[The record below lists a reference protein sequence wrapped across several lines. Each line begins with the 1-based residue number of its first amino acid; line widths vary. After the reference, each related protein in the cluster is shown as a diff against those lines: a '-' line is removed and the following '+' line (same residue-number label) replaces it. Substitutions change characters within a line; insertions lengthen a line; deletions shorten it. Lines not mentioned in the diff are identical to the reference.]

1 MKKIWSAV
9 LALALCLFAFAAL
22 AEGSPSIT
30 MADLIS
36 VKDQVEGLELS
47 IPDNQTITIT
57 QLMKLSQAGSA
68 ADYFGD
74 ETVESFIVDEFFAV
88 AFEKIPAFPRAARE
102 KEVLVPVSFK
112 VTRSYENGEMV
123 IVKLGML
130 NGAEMEWL
138 SFEAAVENNRIT
150 IEMKPEELA
159 ALLGRTVLVAV
170 LSK

>member
-22 AEGSPSIT
+22 AEGAPSIT

-57 QLMKLSQAGSA
+57 QLMKLSQARSA
-68 ADYFGD
+68 AEYFGD
-74 ETVESFIVDEFFAV
+74 ETVENFLVDEFFAV
-88 AFEKIPAFPRAARE
+88 AFEKIPVFSQEARG
-102 KEVLVPVSFK
+102 KGVLVPVSFK
-112 VTRSYENGEMV
+112 VTRSYENGEQV
-123 IVKLGML
+123 IVKLGIL
-130 NGAEMEWL
+130 KGAEMEWL
-138 SFEAAVENNRIT
+138 SFDAVAENNRIT

-159 ALLGRTVLVAV
+159 ALLGRIVLVAV